1 MSTTSSLRWRIPLL
15 LAGVMILAGPQ
26 HPRGSTMLQML
37 GHADW
42 LANHLLMTASLIAF
56 GVGLVL
62 LRRGEPQ
69 PERTARWLRYAIIA
83 TALQTVEAVVH
94 TAAVV
99 DHGNLAAGR
108 ATPVLT
114 THLAMAV
121 VLYPLFGA
129 AAVGLI
135 VAAARERVLGSWW
148 IAWIGIIGRPGA
160 VDGACRRVAPARRR
174 ARPPRCAASCRG
186 ALSPART
193 TRSVTRSSRGPV
205 SLLLCFFAAR
215 GDELDLPHAL
225 PRGLPAN
232 GRLVFGSTGV
242 DCGQGRGPLDSSGA

>member
-1 MSTTSSLRWRIPLL
+1 MSTTSSLRWRVPLL
-15 LAGVMILAGPQ
+15 LAGVLILAGPQ
-26 HPRGSTMLQML
+26 HPRGSTMLEML

-42 LANHLLMTASLIAF
+42 LASHVLLTASLILF
-56 GVGLVL
+56 GVGMVL
-62 LRRGEPQ
+62 LRSGGPQ
-69 PERTARWLRYAIIA
+69 PERTAWWLRFAIIA

-94 TAAVV
+94 TAAMV

-148 IAWIGIIGRPGA
+148 IAWIGIIGATAHGLAAPLRILTGYAPFSILFAGIVVFA
-160 VDGACRRVAPARRR
+160 LWMALAGLWPLRAVAPARR
-174 ARPPRCAASCRG
+174 AAPQ
-186 ALSPART
+186 PA
-193 TRSVTRSSRGPV
+193 
-205 SLLLCFFAAR
+205 AA
-215 GDELDLPHAL
+215 GH
-225 PRGLPAN
+225 
-232 GRLVFGSTGV
+232 
-242 DCGQGRGPLDSSGA
+242 

>member
-1 MSTTSSLRWRIPLL
+1 MSTSSSLRWRIPVLL
-15 LAGVMILAGPQ
+15 GGVLILAGPQ
-26 HPRGSTMLQML
+26 HPRGDMVQML

-42 LANHLLMTASLIAF
+42 LASHVLMTASLILL

-62 LRRGEPQ
+62 LRRGGPQ

-129 AAVGLI
+129 AVVGLI

-148 IAWIGIIGRPGA
+148 IAWIGIIGATAHGA
-160 VDGACRRVAPARRR
+160 AAPLRILTGYAPFSILFAGIVVFALWMVLAGLWPLRAGAPARR
-174 ARPPRCAASCRG
+174 AAPM
-186 ALSPART
+186 PA
-193 TRSVTRSSRGPV
+193 
-205 SLLLCFFAAR
+205 AA
-215 GDELDLPHAL
+215 GH
-225 PRGLPAN
+225 
-232 GRLVFGSTGV
+232 
-242 DCGQGRGPLDSSGA
+242 

>member
-1 MSTTSSLRWRIPLL
+1 MSTTPSLRWRIPLL

-62 LRRGEPQ
+62 LRRGGPK
-69 PERTARWLRYAIIA
+69 PERTARWLRFAIIA

-108 ATPVLT
+108 ATPVLS

-121 VLYPLFGA
+121 VVYPLFGA
-129 AAVGLI
+129 AVVGLI

-148 IAWIGIIGRPGA
+148 IAWIGIIGATAHGA
-160 VDGACRRVAPARRR
+160 AAPLRILTGYEPFSILFAGIVPLALWMALAGGWPLRAGAPARR
-174 ARPPRCAASCRG
+174 AA
-186 ALSPART
+186 P
-193 TRSVTRSSRGPV
+193 
-205 SLLLCFFAAR
+205 
-215 GDELDLPHAL
+215 
-225 PRGLPAN
+225 LPAA
-232 GRLVFGSTGV
+232 GGH
-242 DCGQGRGPLDSSGA
+242 

>member
-15 LAGVMILAGPQ
+15 LAGVLILAGPQ

-42 LANHLLMTASLIAF
+42 LASHVLMTATFILF
-56 GVGLVL
+56 GVGLAL

-129 AAVGLI
+129 AVVGLI

-148 IAWIGIIGRPGA
+148 IAWIGIIGASAHGA
-160 VDGACRRVAPARRR
+160 AAPLRILTGYEPFSILFAGIVPLSLWMALAGAWPLRAGAPARR
-174 ARPPRCAASCRG
+174 G
-186 ALSPART
+186 AP
-193 TRSVTRSSRGPV
+193 
-205 SLLLCFFAAR
+205 
-215 GDELDLPHAL
+215 
-225 PRGLPAN
+225 LPAA
-232 GRLVFGSTGV
+232 GH
-242 DCGQGRGPLDSSGA
+242 

>member
-148 IAWIGIIGRPGA
+148 IAWIGIIGATAHGA
-160 VDGACRRVAPARRR
+160 AAPLRILTGYEPFSILFAGIVVLALWMVLAGVWPLRAAAPARR
-174 ARPPRCAASCRG
+174 G
-186 ALSPART
+186 AP
-193 TRSVTRSSRGPV
+193 
-205 SLLLCFFAAR
+205 
-215 GDELDLPHAL
+215 
-225 PRGLPAN
+225 LPAA
-232 GRLVFGSTGV
+232 GH
-242 DCGQGRGPLDSSGA
+242 